1 MKITLPFDL
10 LRVLDDTSI
19 AQSYGLKNRSPEN
32 HTIIELNSRDA
43 HDLLELLKAL
53 EDELHSRCIRFQ
65 KHSRSPIGG
74 QRRQGIEERLRTVRR
89 ATDLISATFS
99 PLDT

>member
-10 LRVLDDTSI
+10 LRVLDNTSI

-32 HTIIELNSRDA
+32 HTVIELSLRDV
-43 HDLLELLKAL
+43 HDLLKLLKAL
-53 EDELHSRCIRFQ
+53 EEELHSRCVRFQ

-74 QRRQGIEERLRTVRR
+74 QRRQGNEERLRAVRR
-89 ATDLISATFS
+89 ATELIGAKLP
-99 PLDT
+99 PLDA

>member
-32 HTIIELNSRDA
+32 HTIIELSSRDV

-53 EDELHSRCIRFQ
+53 EEELHSRCMRFQ

-74 QRRQGIEERLRTVRR
+74 QRRQGIEERLRAIRR
-89 ATDLISATFS
+89 ATELIGAKLV